1 MDAADPAARSAWPG
15 RHAGWRT
22 GTRVWLLRHGAVE
35 PGWSERAYGSL
46 DAPLG
51 ERGRAETAALARA
64 FAQSAPAFVL
74 SSPLARARAL
84 GEALAAACGAPLELD
99 PRLRELERGA
109 FQGRPRTELECDP
122 RWNEYCAD
130 PWAYCAHGG
139 ESDAALLARAWPVL
153 EDACRRAPG
162 ALVLCAGHYNVARV
176 LAARALGLP
185 PARSFALRLD
195 TGCGL
200 LLVDGPQG
208 FELQHANAADPR
220 AARPEESRVSA

>member
-1 MDAADPAARSAWPG
+1 
-15 RHAGWRT
+15 
-22 GTRVWLLRHGAVE
+22 VWLLRHGAVE
-35 PGWSERAYGSL
+35 PGWSARAYGSL

-64 FAQSAPAFVL
+64 FAHSAPAFVL

-84 GEALAAACGAPLELD
+84 GEALAASCAAPLELE

-109 FQGRPRTELECDP
+109 FQGRARAELDCDP
-122 RWNEYCAD
+122 SWGAYCAD
-130 PWAYCAHGG
+130 PWAYAAHGG
-139 ESDAALLARAWPVL
+139 ESDAALLARAWPVF
-153 EDACRRAPG
+153 ESACQRAAG

-200 LLVDGPQG
+200 LLVDGPLG

-220 AARPEESRVSA
+220 AARPEEPCASA

>member
-1 MDAADPAARSAWPG
+1 MDDADPAARSAWPG
-15 RHAGWRT
+15 RHSGWRS

-35 PGWSERAYGSL
+35 AGWSARAYGSL

-51 ERGRAETAALARA
+51 EQGRAETAALARA
-64 FAQSAPAFVL
+64 FADSAPALVL

-84 GEALAAACGAPLELD
+84 GEALARACGLPLELE

-109 FQGRPRTELECDP
+109 FQGRARTELERDP
-122 RWNEYCAD
+122 SWGAYCAD
-130 PWAYCAHGG
+130 PWSYGAHGG

-153 EDACRRAPG
+153 ESACERARG
-162 ALVLCAGHYNVARV
+162 GLVLIAGHYNVARV
-176 LAARALGLP
+176 LAARALGIRCE
-185 PARSFALRLD
+185 RSFALRLD

-208 FELQHANAADPR
+208 FELQHANASDPR
-220 AARPEESRVSA
+220 AARPEESPVSA